1 MWIKKAI
8 VAGLIDEVGQLAE
21 RINKTVNTQS
31 EATVELGEL
40 VLLLK
45 SVVLVQEERIAQLE
59 IENGWE
65 LEQTTDRAKQIL
77 GIETDSTKIH

>member
-1 MWIKKAI
+1 MWIKKSI

-21 RINKTVNTQS
+21 RINNTVNTQS

-59 IENGWE
+59 VENGWD
-65 LEQTTDRAKQIL
+65 LEETTANAKQVL
-77 GIETDSTKIH
+77 GISESETKYH

>member
-65 LEQTTDRAKQIL
+65 LEQTTNRAKEIL

>member
-65 LEQTTDRAKQIL
+65 LEQTTNRAKQIL

>member
-59 IENGWE
+59 IENGWS
-65 LEQTTDRAKQIL
+65 LEQTTQKAREIL
-77 GIETDSTKIH
+77 GLEPEDTKIH

>member
-21 RINKTVNTQS
+21 HINKTVNTQS

-65 LEQTTDRAKQIL
+65 LEQTTNRAKQIL

>member
-1 MWIKKAI
+1 MWIKKSI

-21 RINKTVNTQS
+21 HINNTVNTQS

-65 LEQTTDRAKQIL
+65 LEQTTNRAKQIL

>member
-59 IENGWE
+59 IENGWP
-65 LEQTTDRAKQIL
+65 LEETTKRAREIL
-77 GIETDSTKIH
+77 GIEPEDTKIH

>member
-40 VLLLK
+40 VLRLKDLL
-45 SVVLVQEERIAQLE
+45 LVQEERIAQLE
-59 IENGWE
+59 IENGWS
-65 LEQTTDRAKQIL
+65 LEETSERARKIL
-77 GIETDSTKIH
+77 GIDSTDTKLH

>member
-1 MWIKKAI
+1 MWIKKSI

-21 RINKTVNTQS
+21 RINNTVNTQS

-59 IENGWE
+59 LENGWE
-65 LEQTTDRAKQIL
+65 LEQTTQKAREVL
-77 GIETDSTKIH
+77 GIETEDTKIH

>member
-40 VLLLK
+40 VMLLK

-59 IENGWE
+59 IENGWS
-65 LEQTTDRAKQIL
+65 LEQTTQKAREIL
-77 GIETDSTKIH
+77 GLEPEDTKIH

>member
-59 IENGWE
+59 VENGWD
-65 LEQTTDRAKQIL
+65 LEETTANAKQVL
-77 GIETDSTKIH
+77 GISESETKYH

>member
-8 VAGLIDEVGQLAE
+8 IAGLIDEVGQLAE

-65 LEQTTDRAKQIL
+65 LEQTTNRAKEIL

>member
-1 MWIKKAI
+1 MWIKKSI

-21 RINKTVNTQS
+21 RINSTVNTQS

-59 IENGWE
+59 
-65 LEQTTDRAKQIL
+65 QTTQKAREIL
-77 GIETDSTKIH
+77 GIETEDTKIH